1 MAVDDEESHGLLQA
15 FEVHD
20 ERAKAETYSL
30 KLPSRRK
37 FCPVK
42 RHCIM
47 CLVAAIVASAPLV
60 ILYSILLSSSEQ
72 LISPENN
79 GTSHLAIKLKPREH
93 TSRSP
98 TTLTFNWAITTGQR
112 SPDGVD
118 KRVYL
123 VNDEFP
129 GPTVESRS
137 GDRLVI
143 HVHNGL
149 QEGLSLHW
157 HGLRLKD
164 QNLMDG
170 AVGITQFPIPPGAD
184 FVYNFTIGDDEHGT
198 FWWHSHF
205 DGQRADG
212 LWGGLV
218 VHSPKEAN
226 PPPNDFLIMLGD
238 WFHTSHAQVLDW
250 FTDPRNRG
258 NEPVPDSLL
267 VNGRG
272 RFNCSMAIPAR
283 PITCSQ
289 IAPNELKPLFPPLNN
304 ALMRLRLVNT
314 GSIAGF
320 TVGLDRGT
328 MEPVRVDG
336 GFNVRAES
344 NRAVG
349 VIYPGERVDII
360 AKSINK
366 HPKARWL
373 TIYLDDENFGY
384 PNPVLTPNQ
393 SFPLFH
399 DGLDGSAKESQVV
412 LQPNDVQALDLRNL
426 VAATRVSETPPK
438 ANHTFIFYAKTEKLA
453 HFDYEPVGFIN
464 HTSWKPQNPPL
475 VAQNRPAW
483 DENQLVPF
491 VGMSPGELT
500 RVDIVIN
507 NLDDGAHPFH
517 LHGHSFYVL
526 SSYRDEG
533 RGGWGSYNP
542 YSGQDPP
549 NGLDYDFPVRKDTI
563 SVPRRGHVVLT
574 FLADNPGIWMLH
586 CHMLVHMERGM
597 AMAFYIDGLDD
608 RDRYESSS

>member
-1 MAVDDEESHGLLQA
+1 MAVDDEESHGLPQA

-20 ERAKAETYSL
+20 ERAKAQAYTL

-47 CLVAAIVASAPLV
+47 CLVAAILASALLV
-60 ILYSILLSSSEQ
+60 ILYFILVSSSEQ
-72 LISPENN
+72 LTSPENN
-79 GTSHLAIKLKPREH
+79 GTNHLAIKLNPRKH

-112 SPDGVD
+112 SPDGVE

-129 GPTVESRS
+129 GPIVESRS

-198 FWWHSHF
+198 FWWHSHS
-205 DGQRADG
+205 DGQRANG

-272 RFNCSMAIPAR
+272 RLNCSMAIPAR
-283 PITCSQ
+283 PIVCSQ
-289 IAPNELKPLFPPLNN
+289 IAVNELKPLFPPSNN
-304 ALMRLRLVNT
+304 ALMRLRLINT

-344 NRAVG
+344 SIAVG
-349 VIYPGERVDII
+349 VIYPGERLDII

-384 PNPVLTPNQ
+384 PNPTPTPNQ

-399 DGLDGSAKESQVV
+399 NGF
-412 LQPNDVQALDLRNL
+412 
-426 VAATRVSETPPK
+426 ATRVSEIPPK

-483 DENQLVPF
+483 DENQ
-491 VGMSPGELT
+491 
-500 RVDIVIN
+500 
-507 NLDDGAHPFH
+507 
-517 LHGHSFYVL
+517 
-526 SSYRDEG
+526 
-533 RGGWGSYNP
+533 
-542 YSGQDPP
+542 
-549 NGLDYDFPVRKDTI
+549 
-563 SVPRRGHVVLT
+563 
-574 FLADNPGIWMLH
+574 
-586 CHMLVHMERGM
+586 
-597 AMAFYIDGLDD
+597 
-608 RDRYESSS
+608 